1 MSEQSTDIL
10 PVTVDET
17 TEEFNNRIIASIEAQ
32 RKVYMLRD

>member
-17 TEEFNNRIIASIEAQ
+17 TEEFNNRIIASIETQ
-32 RKVYMLRD
+32 RKVNMLRD